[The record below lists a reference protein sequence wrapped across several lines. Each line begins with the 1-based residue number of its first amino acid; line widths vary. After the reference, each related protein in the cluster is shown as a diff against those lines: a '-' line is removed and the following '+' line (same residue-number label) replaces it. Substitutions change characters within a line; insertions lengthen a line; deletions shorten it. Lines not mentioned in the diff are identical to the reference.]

1 MKIITLKTT
10 DSTNS
15 EARRRVEKTGETFFA
30 VSAGMQTAGRGRF
43 GRSWQTP
50 EGNVA
55 VTIVVPLPKEKTT
68 LASVSLMTGL
78 AIHDALMLFV
88 KNADI
93 RIKWPNDILINGAK
107 ISGTL
112 IEVDSRALYVGI
124 GINRI
129 ANPVGVP
136 YATAM
141 LEQFTCKESA
151 EIVEVLVKRWCDY
164 FETWQ
169 TYGFVSLKNSYM
181 TRMSRLNEKV
191 EIAFDAQKTDKI
203 GGVCRGVDELG
214 NLLIENDSG
223 DIIAYNY
230 GEIQHAQ
237 LRQA

>member
-1 MKIITLKTT
+1 MKIITLKTV

-15 EARRRVEKTGETFFA
+15 EAKRRVESTGEICFA

-43 GRSWQTP
+43 DRTWQTP

-55 VTIVVPLPKEKTT
+55 VTIVVPLPKEKAA

-78 AIHDALMLFV
+78 AIHDALLFFV

-112 IEVDSRALYVGI
+112 IEVDNRALYVGI

-129 ANPVGVP
+129 ASPLDVP

-141 LEQFTCKESA
+141 LEQFTCKESD
-151 EIVEVLVKRWCDY
+151 EIVETLVKRWCDY

-169 TYGFVSLKNSYM
+169 TYGFMSLKNSYM

-191 EIAFDAQKTDKI
+191 EIAFDEKKTNKI
-203 GGVCRGVDELG
+203 GGICRGVDDSG
-214 NLLIENDSG
+214 NLLIENDDG
-223 DIIAYNY
+223 DISAYNY
-230 GEIQHAQ
+230 GEIQYAK
-237 LRQA
+237 LD